1 MTKKLIRII
10 LSSWL
15 LFSSLYLPAQA
26 ETATGKHDTPAKPL
40 LKKSA
45 QAQFLE
51 GKTCLEQS
59 NMACAKLALA
69 LIPGMSPYAKILQG
83 ALAQHSNQTEQALLI
98 LLPLQSDESLTL
110 TAKVMLHRSLAQ
122 AFTNLGDIQQA
133 VQHFI
138 ITEMLLKQNQAT
150 DQEQNK
156 DIDNQ
161 LAANHEQIW
170 KLLRTQ
176 TQTDLIALRG
186 NNTDSVFQ
194 GWIDLTL
201 ASLHANSKLHVTEW
215 RTIYPDHPAQAF
227 AKNLSEDS
235 PAASQADT
243 QPDLAI
249 SSGVIALVLPTQ
261 DEIDSES
268 LQAFKLGLETSLNL
282 ANSSA
287 TVDVYYRDQTPPETI
302 AQADYLIAPEFKST
316 VLDNHNAAAE
326 DKPTLHVRLTLQDEA
341 DTILSFIRRHHMQ
354 YATIV
359 TTQHE
364 ASQPML
370 SAVQHAWSEYMEPS
384 GLDAPNIISLDAD
397 IMTQPVK
404 LLDLKSLLAS
414 QLHDIVILAMPAEDV
429 LKIRPY
435 LDISVPTITFSAIH
449 DIALDNDTL
458 KRLNALRFV
467 DMPFLLE
474 PHTESDQY
482 ADTTATLQQK
492 QLLRW
497 FALGADSLQ
506 LVQAI
511 DKKTQQTL
519 LIKGLAGYYQLSS
532 EPVRKFTRS
541 LGTARFSHNGIVA
554 D

>member
-26 ETATGKHDTPAKPL
+26 ETATAKHDAPAKPL
-40 LKKSA
+40 VKKSA

-59 NMACAKLALA
+59 NTSCAKLALA
-69 LIPGMSPYAKILQG
+69 LIPSMSPYAKILQG
-83 ALAQHSNQTEQALLI
+83 ALAQQSNQTEQALLI
-98 LLPLQSDESLTL
+98 LLPLQSDENLTL
-110 TAKVMLHRSLAQ
+110 PAKITLHRTLAQ

-138 ITEMLLKQNQAT
+138 STEMLLKQNQ
-150 DQEQNK
+150 DQNK

-161 LAANHEQIW
+161 LAANQEQIW
-170 KLLRTQ
+170 KLLRAQ

-201 ASLHANSKLHVTEW
+201 ASLHVNSKLHVTEW

-227 AKNLSEDS
+227 AKNWAEDTLV
-235 PAASQADT
+235 ASQADT
-243 QPDLAI
+243 QPNLAI
-249 SSGVIALVLPTQ
+249 SNGVIALVLPTQ
-261 DEIDSES
+261 DEADSES

-287 TVDVYYRDQTPPETI
+287 SIEVYYRDQTPPETI
-302 AQADYLIAPEFKST
+302 AEADYLITPEFKST
-316 VLDNHNAAAE
+316 ALDSHDATIE
-326 DKPTLHVRLTLQDEA
+326 DKPTLHIRLTLQDEA
-341 DTILSFIRRHHMQ
+341 DTILSFIRQHHMQ

-370 SAVQHAWSEYMEPS
+370 SAVQHAWSEYMEQA
-384 GLDAPNIISLDAD
+384 GLGAPNIISLDAD
-397 IMTQPVK
+397 IMSQPVK
-404 LLDLKSLLAS
+404 LLDLKSQLAS
-414 QLHDIVILAMPAEDV
+414 QLHDIVILAMSAEDV

-435 LDISVPTITFSAIH
+435 LD
-449 DIALDNDTL
+449 
-458 KRLNALRFV
+458 
-467 DMPFLLE
+467 
-474 PHTESDQY
+474 
-482 ADTTATLQQK
+482 
-492 QLLRW
+492 
-497 FALGADSLQ
+497 
-506 LVQAI
+506 
-511 DKKTQQTL
+511 
-519 LIKGLAGYYQLSS
+519 
-532 EPVRKFTRS
+532 
-541 LGTARFSHNGIVA
+541 
-554 D
+554 